1 LFIKKGALI
10 QTRTQTRIPILPA
23 SEGILTSRTKWQHT
37 GAQRPEF
44 AEAPKADEE
53 SVWDYPRPPLVQP
66 VEAVC
71 RVFNGKTLI
80 AESQACVRVCETAG
94 APTYYFPPTDVE
106 SELIEPAEMASI
118 CEWKGVSQHL
128 TVDGVPEAGWRYIRM
143 FEEFADLFEWPSFH
157 PKQLLC
163 FIDTERVSHQ
173 DGGFYGGWVS
183 ESLSGPIKGRAGSED
198 W

>member
-1 LFIKKGALI
+1 M
-10 QTRTQTRIPILPA
+10 QTRTQTKIPILPA
-23 SEGILTSRTKWQHT
+23 SEGILTSRSKWKHT

-44 AEAPKADEE
+44 AEQPKPNEE

-66 VEAVC
+66 VDAVL

-80 AESQACVRVCETAG
+80 AETQAGVRVCETAG
-94 APTYYFPPTDVE
+94 APTYYFPPTDVD
-106 SELIEPAEMASI
+106 STLIEPADMASI

-128 TVDGVPEAGWRYIRM
+128 TVDGTAGAGWRYIRM

-157 PKQLLC
+157 PKHLLC
-163 FIDTERVSHQ
+163 FIDTEQVAHQ

-183 ESLSGPIKGRAGSED
+183 ESLCGPIKGRTGSED